1 MWEIYR
7 CDVVACRT
15 TWSETWIQK
24 HQGCGVYANLPQELQ
39 YDNQESFRD
48 VNAFEEVLRMVVLFI
63 SKDTVMRASICPE
76 ERILATGMLYVKMH
90 KVLDFLNIQS
100 LL

>member
-1 MWEIYR
+1 
-7 CDVVACRT
+7 
-15 TWSETWIQK
+15 
-24 HQGCGVYANLPQELQ
+24 
-39 YDNQESFRD
+39 
-48 VNAFEEVLRMVVLFI
+48 MVVLFI